1 MTAAAATPLQGRSL
15 GRIMRGVAPAGLAV
29 QLWSFVSSVT
39 FAHVLGA
46 TAATDGYYLGLS
58 IPVLAFG
65 LFVGALRQG
74 AIPALTDLDVGSG
87 RDAFVTAGGE
97 VLRGVTVAAALVTVV
112 AVGAAE
118 ALAPLVA
125 HGQVLHETRLV
136 MFELAP
142 YGVSGAVVG
151 VLGALLAVRGAFVL
165 PVLVVSAESILKIAF
180 MLAFG
185 HTLGVQSLVLGNLGG
200 SAFAIVLLSAM
211 LRRRGVPLSLR
222 GPFDSTFVRATL
234 VLSAPVLV
242 SLSVLQVNPLID
254 RTMAAGLGDGKVT
267 ALELGL
273 RLFLVP
279 AGLVTGL
286 LLSPITATWAA
297 RHAAGGLAALEASV
311 AEALRALLVWV
322 PPLVVIGFAVRRQA
336 VEVLFAGGAY
346 PASALHDTAE
356 VLGMIVLSLPAQAVT
371 VVLATLFIVQK
382 DTRFP
387 MKIALANVVLNTGLN
402 LALRPE
408 FGVAGIALSTTLTYT
423 LLACVYVRATV
434 RRWGRGMLR
443 AQAALAR
450 SVVSVVATAGAAAVL
465 LAILPAAHSRPSA
478 LLVVAAVAGGGL
490 LAHAAVLAV
499 RTPA

>member
-1 MTAAAATPLQGRSL
+1 
-15 GRIMRGVAPAGLAV
+15 
-29 QLWSFVSSVT
+29 
-39 FAHVLGA
+39 
-46 TAATDGYYLGLS
+46 
-58 IPVLAFG
+58 
-65 LFVGALRQG
+65 
-74 AIPALTDLDVGSG
+74 
-87 RDAFVTAGGE
+87 
-97 VLRGVTVAAALVTVV
+97 
-112 AVGAAE
+112 
-118 ALAPLVA
+118 
-125 HGQVLHETRLV
+125 
-136 MFELAP
+136 
-142 YGVSGAVVG
+142 
-151 VLGALLAVRGAFVL
+151 
-165 PVLVVSAESILKIAF
+165 
-180 MLAFG
+180 
-185 HTLGVQSLVLGNLGG
+185 
-200 SAFAIVLLSAM
+200 
-211 LRRRGVPLSLR
+211 
-222 GPFDSTFVRATL
+222 VRATL

-311 AEALRALLVWV
+311 AEALRTLLVWV
-322 PPLVVIGFAVRRQA
+322 PPLVIIGFAVRRQA

-387 MKIALANVVLNTGLN
+387 MKIALANVVLNTCLN

-443 AQAALAR
+443 AQAVLAR
-450 SVVSVVATAGAAAVL
+450 SVVSVAATAGAAAVL
-465 LAILPAAHSRPSA
+465 LAVLPTAHSRPSA
-478 LLVVAAVAGGGL
+478 LLAVAVVAGGGL

-499 RTPA
+499 RTSA